1 MKPIVY
7 CNGEFIEEQSAK
19 VSIFDRGFLFGD
31 GVYEVVPVVNGKL
44 IDKVEFLQRLEGSLY
59 ELELEWP
66 FSQIEYV
73 AMLETLIERNKLV
86 EGSVYTQVTRGVAP
100 RDFAF
105 PDNTP
110 TTCIAFTS
118 DKSFLNSPLSVTGV
132 EVVTVEDL
140 RWKRRDIKSI
150 ALLAQCLAKQESR
163 RQGCYESW
171 MLEDGFITEGSSS
184 TAYIVKNNM
193 IITRP
198 KSNDVLPGI
207 RRHVLLELA
216 ADKGIAVELRAFTL
230 DEVLVADEAFLSS
243 ATTLVLPV
251 VKIDGKPI
259 GNGKPGSMT
268 LKLRQFYV
276 DRIKTQAGL

>member
-44 IDKVEFLQRLEGSLY
+44 IDKVEFLQRLESSLY

-110 TTCIAFTS
+110 TPCIAFTS
-118 DKSFLNSPLSVTGV
+118 DKSFLNSPFSVTGV

-140 RWKRRDIKSI
+140 R
-150 ALLAQCLAKQESR
+150 
-163 RQGCYESW
+163 
-171 MLEDGFITEGSSS
+171 
-184 TAYIVKNNM
+184 
-193 IITRP
+193 
-198 KSNDVLPGI
+198 
-207 RRHVLLELA
+207 
-216 ADKGIAVELRAFTL
+216 
-230 DEVLVADEAFLSS
+230 
-243 ATTLVLPV
+243 
-251 VKIDGKPI
+251 
-259 GNGKPGSMT
+259 
-268 LKLRQFYV
+268 
-276 DRIKTQAGL
+276 